1 MQLQLRGGAGVPVKQ
16 EADGRRK
23 GHRRR
28 ARRGAGGFDS
38 FAGEGRAADIDR
50 LEGLEIADERIGGE
64 STADNTAVTAALQ
77 LSPPPPSSP
86 APAVTPLA
94 PALPLSPRR
103 VDLSAEVIAG
113 HAAFFSALRRQTA
126 LTEFRPPA
134 VDDIVL
140 VPHDEPDA
148 RRAVAA
154 TPNGGCVYFAAGRA
168 EGGPVQNVHWEGRI
182 DVVGGKGRRVDFVSE
197 EATTLCGKW
206 QLLPESSG
214 RWFGAQ
220 LVHRALANEVRAS

>member
-38 FAGEGRAADIDR
+38 FAGEGRAADV
-50 LEGLEIADERIGGE
+50 GGE

-220 LVHRALANEVRAS
+220 LLHRALANEVRAS